1 MSISAFS
8 IPLSKDQ
15 SPTDRRYQQGGWLLL
30 ASLLMFFLSS
40 VLLYGFYAYWRR
52 DDPLSLVPLPL
63 DYLVSTVMLLATSS
77 TLHLA
82 TLAIRRERR
91 TRTVFWIAI
100 SLVLAIGFTG
110 LQLLATN
117 EMLSGPA
124 LAEGNGKGVAGMVAV
139 LVFLHALH
147 VAGGIIAL
155 SIVLVRTMMHKYD
168 HECYWPIRFAAQ
180 YWHFLDLVWI
190 AMLISFWST
199 TGGFVVGD

>member
-1 MSISAFS
+1 MSPSAYS
-8 IPLSKDQ
+8 IPLSKAP
-15 SPTDRRYQQGGWLLL
+15 SPIDRRFQQGGWLLL
-30 ASLLMFFLSS
+30 ASLVMFFLSS

-52 DDPLSLVPLPL
+52 DDPLSLVPLPM
-63 DYLVSTVMLLATSS
+63 DYLFSTVMLFATSG

-82 TLAIRRERR
+82 TLAIRREKRV
-91 TRTVFWIAI
+91 RTVFWII
-100 SLVLAIGFTG
+100 VSLVLAIGFTG
-110 LQLLATN
+110 MQLTATN

-124 LAEGNGKGVAGMVAV
+124 LAEGNGKGLAGMVAV

-155 SIVLVRTMMHKYD
+155 AIVLVRTLRRKYD

-190 AMLISFWST
+190 VMLISFWST
-199 TGGFVVGD
+199 TGGFVIGH